1 MAVELPKPQFDVTN
15 GIAVPIMPSWAY
27 VKGLED
33 NPIWEFVSRQPG
45 AVVQLSQQGRKV
57 TFAPYKYKDDLIG
70 LFATNIPWII
80 RDMVAAADAS
90 IGNIIMVSNGRLPD
104 PEYLEY
110 LTKIMF
116 LQDEAPALSDAHETG
131 GQSIFAS
138 QLGVA
143 RPIGAPRVDIGLTAP
158 VAPPQAT
165 RPPQVDLMAIP
176 KVSKDDALSAIL
188 RKPK

>member
-45 AVVQLSQQGRKV
+45 AVVQLSQQNRKV
-57 TFAPYKYKDDLIG
+57 TFAPYKHKEELIG

-80 RDMVAAADAS
+80 RDMVAAAEAS
-90 IGNIIMVSNGRLPD
+90 IGNIIMISNGRLPD
-104 PEYLEY
+104 PEYLDY
-110 LTKIMF
+110 LTRIMF
-116 LQDEAPALSDAHETG
+116 LQDESSTLSDAHETG

-138 QLGVA
+138 QLGA
-143 RPIGAPRVDIGLTAP
+143 SRPVGSPRVDLGLTAP
-158 VAPPQAT
+158 PT
-165 RPPQVDLMAIP
+165 PPQVTRAPQIDLAAIP

-188 RKPK
+188 RKQK